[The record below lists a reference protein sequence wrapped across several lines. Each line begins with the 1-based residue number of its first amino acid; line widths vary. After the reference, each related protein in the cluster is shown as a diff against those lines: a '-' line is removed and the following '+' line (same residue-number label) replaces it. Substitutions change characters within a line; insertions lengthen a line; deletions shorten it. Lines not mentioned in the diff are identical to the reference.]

1 MLAAGGAVDCQVVPL
16 LVNRLPDVLGA
27 TNKGVDVPLPK
38 MTLLAV
44 RVAAPVPPEPTGNG
58 FANVVFWLAST
69 VKPVVEP
76 APVLTTNEPVV
87 SAVCISAVPA
97 DVPAVIELIFFPYK
111 TTQR

>member
-1 MLAAGGAVDCQVVPL
+1 LEPPARLVAVVAVVADVAVPTVIPL
-16 LVNRLPDVLGA
+16 KLV
-27 TNKGVDVPLPK
+27 
-38 MTLLAV
+38 
-44 RVAAPVPPEPTGNG
+44 APVPPEPTGNG